1 MAREKITH
9 LFNRNHIEIIRI
21 EHPELTSM
29 IPKYPKDEHISS
41 STYKYNHS
49 FSWNPEKTK
58 YETIKKV
65 SKLGFYYTS
74 QIQIKKKG
82 ESYNG
87 GTSRRVITFP
97 YGNEVYY

>member
-49 FSWNPEKTK
+49 FSWNPEKK
-58 YETIKKV
+58 QNM
-65 SKLGFYYTS
+65 KLLKS
-74 QIQIKKKG
+74 I
-82 ESYNG
+82 
-87 GTSRRVITFP
+87 
-97 YGNEVYY
+97 